1 MPAYAPERLNR
12 LTEHLAP
19 ESSVASAPSASTQL
33 GALPLLGPLSAD
45 QLAEFVETG
54 VCTLAPALPE
64 GYHQQLS
71 DKMRRLVAA
80 QSMSFSSRGGPTATA
95 STQADLIKEAVQDDV
110 TTVLRSA
117 EVQSALTAILG
128 PDYLVEPGMATHMT
142 SSVDQTWHKDGTNLG
157 FRDQRPEKVIIM
169 YYPAGADPDSNGA
182 TAVIP
187 SSQYFSCDRG
197 SNFVHSEDRLQVTTS
212 NLPLFVIYGPI
223 LIPCDVM
230 GLF

>member
-1 MPAYAPERLNR
+1 MQYSAPERLGR
-12 LTEHLAP
+12 LAEHLIA
-19 ESSVASAPSASTQL
+19 ESSSVACAPSASAQRD
-33 GALPLLGPLSAD
+33 APPLQGPLGLSAA

-80 QSMSFSSRGGPTATA
+80 QSMSFSSRGGPTSTA

-117 EVQSALTAILG
+117 EVHAALTAILG

-142 SSVDQTWHKDGTNLG
+142 SGVDQTWHKDGTNLG

-197 SNFVHSEDRLQVTTS
+197 SNFVHSEDRLQVRTQA
-212 NLPLFVIYGPI
+212 NYRCL
-223 LIPCDVM
+223 
-230 GLF
+230 